1 MHSIPALRHAS
12 WLILALGVLG
22 AQGCKKDE
30 PPPPLPS
37 ASPVNTPPPPTAP
50 IELVPE
56 EPAPLPSASA
66 SAAPV
71 KKSGSSSAS
80 LTKCCTALS
89 QNAASAPEPNKT
101 YMLQAAAI
109 CQAAV
114 ASGAPGA
121 LSRISNLLGGGTPA
135 ACK

>member
-1 MHSIPALRHAS
+1 MHSIPALRLAS
-12 WLILALGVLG
+12 WLILALGALG

-37 ASPVNTPPPPTAP
+37 ASPATTPPPPSAP

-56 EPAPLPSASA
+56 EPLAAPSASA

-71 KKSGSSSAS
+71 KKGGAS
-80 LTKCCTALS
+80 PSLAKCCSALT

-101 YMLQAAAI
+101 YMLQAAQI

-114 ASGAPGA
+114 ATGAPNV
-121 LSRISNLLGGGTPA
+121 LTRISSLLGVNTPT

>member
-37 ASPVNTPPPPTAP
+37 ASPVTTPPPPTAP
-50 IELVPE
+50 IELAPE
-56 EPAPLPSASA
+56 EPLAIPSASA

-71 KKSGSSSAS
+71 KTGSSGPS
-80 LTKCCTALS
+80 LANCCKALS
-89 QNAASAPEPNKT
+89 QNAESAPEPNKT
-101 YMLQAAAI
+101 YMVQAAAI

-114 ASGAPGA
+114 ATGSADA
-121 LSRISNLLGGGTPA
+121 LRRISSLLGGSTPL